1 MAGRR
6 YSVLIADDHL
16 LMAEGI
22 ARLLEPEYDVIG
34 IAGNGPAAV
43 EETCRLLPDIV
54 CLDISMPGLNGI
66 QVAVQLHER
75 VPRAKVVIVTQQLEL
90 PYLRAAFRAGAV
102 GYVAKQSAAV
112 ELVTALRAALLGKSY
127 ITSLLTE
134 AAAGM
139 RNELVPDLR
148 QVNTD
153 TLTVR
158 QREVLTLVS
167 EGRTSKEIGTAL
179 HISPKTVEFHKQ
191 ALMNEIGVRTTAE
204 LTRYAV
210 AHQIVSTL

>member
-6 YSVLIADDHL
+6 YRILIADDHL

-22 ARLLEPEYDVIG
+22 ARLLEGEYEVIG
-34 IAGNGPAAV
+34 IVASGTAAV
-43 EETCRLLPDIV
+43 QEAVRLLPDIV
-54 CLDISMPGLNGI
+54 CLDISMPGANGI
-66 QVAVQLHER
+66 QVAVQLHDL
-75 VPRAKVVIVTQQLEL
+75 VPRAKVIMVTQQLEL

-112 ELVTALRAALLGKSY
+112 ELATALRAALAGRSF

-134 AAAGM
+134 AASGI
-139 RNELVPDLR
+139 RNELVADPA

-153 TLTVR
+153 TLTTR

-167 EGRTSKEIGTAL
+167 EGLTSKEIATAL
-179 HISPKTVEFHKQ
+179 HISPKTVEYHKQ
-191 ALMNEIGVRTTAE
+191 ALMNELGLHTTAE
-204 LTRYAV
+204 LTRYAL
-210 AHQIVSTL
+210 AHGMGSAA

>member
-6 YSVLIADDHL
+6 YRVLIADDHL

-22 ARLLEPEYDVIG
+22 ARLLESEYD
-34 IAGNGPAAV
+34 IAGIVASGSAAV
-43 EETCRLLPDIV
+43 EEATRLLPDVI
-54 CLDISMPGLNGI
+54 CLDISMPGANGI
-66 QVAVQLHER
+66 QAAMQLHEL

-112 ELVTALRAALLGKSY
+112 ELVTALGAVLAGKSY

-134 AAAGM
+134 AASGM
-139 RNELVPDLR
+139 RNELQPDLTR
-148 QVNTD
+148 VNTD

-167 EGRTSKEIGTAL
+167 EGQTSREIATLL

-191 ALMNEIGVRTTAE
+191 ALMNELGLHTTAE

-210 AHQIVSTL
+210 AHQIVSVA